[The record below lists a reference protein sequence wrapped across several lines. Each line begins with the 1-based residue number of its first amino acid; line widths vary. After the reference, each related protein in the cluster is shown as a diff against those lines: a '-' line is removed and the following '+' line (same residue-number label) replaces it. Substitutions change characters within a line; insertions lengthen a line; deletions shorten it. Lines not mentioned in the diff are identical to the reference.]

1 MTVKLCRA
9 AILWKGTKFRNFLL
23 RFLIF
28 CIISILIFSLSGCY
42 SVQSIDDLAYVVALG
57 IDLGKNNNLEL
68 TVQLT
73 FPNSAD
79 SSSSSG
85 EAAPTIINSVEC
97 SSINSGISLLNSYV
111 SKEINLSHCKVLIFS
126 EAIASR
132 GIGSEIYTLSNQV
145 EIRPDCNV
153 IISKSSAKQY
163 ITNSKP
169 ELENLVVKYYEL
181 TPYSNEYTGHITN
194 ATMSNFFNALSA
206 NYGDPV
212 AILGNGNKL
221 SITPSNVTV
230 NPEQEFNI
238 VAGENPLVEY
248 ERKSENL
255 GLAVFKQA
263 KLVGELTAFENL
275 LHLILTNQ
283 FESSVISIDNPYKE
297 NSAID
302 IALYFHKNT
311 KINAKLVNGSP
322 YVKSTIYLN
331 ARLLSVDKISE
342 SLTPE
347 KIEELELL
355 INSYLENAFLDYQYK
370 TAKVFEA
377 DIDNVGKN
385 LIKNF
390 KNDNEWN
397 NYNWPSNYKNT
408 FFDVDVKTNIKSSFL
423 LSS

>member
-1 MTVKLCRA
+1 MK
-9 AILWKGTKFRNFLL
+9 KFRNFLL

-408 FFDVDVKTNIKSSFL
+408 FFDVDVKINIKSSFL

>member
-1 MTVKLCRA
+1 MK
-9 AILWKGTKFRNFLL
+9 KFRNFLL

-212 AILGNGNKL
+212 AILGNGIKL

-370 TAKVFEA
+370 TAKVFES

-408 FFDVDVKTNIKSSFL
+408 FFDVDVKINIKSSFL

>member
-1 MTVKLCRA
+1 MK
-9 AILWKGTKFRNFLL
+9 KFRKFLL
-23 RFLIF
+23 HFLIF
-28 CIISILIFSLSGCY
+28 CILSILIFSLSGCY

-132 GIGSEIYTLSNQV
+132 GIESEIYTLSNQV
-145 EIRPDCNV
+145 EIRPDCNI

-194 ATMSNFFNALSA
+194 ATISNFFNALSA

-221 SITPSNVTV
+221 STTPSNAYID
-230 NPEQEFNI
+230 PEQEFNI

-255 GLAVFKQA
+255 GLAVFKQS

-283 FESSVISIDNPYKE
+283 FESSVISIENPYKE

>member
-1 MTVKLCRA
+1 MK
-9 AILWKGTKFRNFLL
+9 KFRNFLL

-212 AILGNGNKL
+212 DILGNGNKL

>member
-1 MTVKLCRA
+1 MK
-9 AILWKGTKFRNFLL
+9 KFRNFLL

-79 SSSSSG
+79 SGSSSG

-194 ATMSNFFNALSA
+194 ATISNFFNALSA

>member
-1 MTVKLCRA
+1 MK
-9 AILWKGTKFRNFLL
+9 KFRNFLL

-194 ATMSNFFNALSA
+194 ATISNFFNALSA

-355 INSYLENAFLDYQYK
+355 MEAYLENAFLDYQYK

>member
-1 MTVKLCRA
+1 MK
-9 AILWKGTKFRNFLL
+9 KFRNFLL

-68 TVQLT
+68 TVKLT

>member
-1 MTVKLCRA
+1 MK
-9 AILWKGTKFRNFLL
+9 KFRNFLL

-194 ATMSNFFNALSA
+194 ATISNFFNALSA

-408 FFDVDVKTNIKSSFL
+408 FFDVYVKTNIKSSFL

>member
-1 MTVKLCRA
+1 MK
-9 AILWKGTKFRNFLL
+9 KFRNFLL

-97 SSINSGISLLNSYV
+97 SSINSGISLLNNYV

-194 ATMSNFFNALSA
+194 ATISNFFNALSA

-347 KIEELELL
+347 KIEKLELL

-408 FFDVDVKTNIKSSFL
+408 FFDVAVKTNIKSSFL

>member
-1 MTVKLCRA
+1 MK
-9 AILWKGTKFRNFLL
+9 KFRNFLL

-97 SSINSGISLLNSYV
+97 SSINSGISLLNSYI

-194 ATMSNFFNALSA
+194 ATMSNFFNALRA

>member
-1 MTVKLCRA
+1 MK
-9 AILWKGTKFRNFLL
+9 KFRNFLL

-181 TPYSNEYTGHITN
+181 TPYSKEYTGHITN

-230 NPEQEFNI
+230 NPKQEFNI

>member
-1 MTVKLCRA
+1 MK
-9 AILWKGTKFRNFLL
+9 KFRNFLL

-132 GIGSEIYTLSNQV
+132 GIGLEIYTLSNQV

>member
-1 MTVKLCRA
+1 MK
-9 AILWKGTKFRNFLL
+9 KFRNFLL

-194 ATMSNFFNALSA
+194 ATISNFFNALSA

-385 LIKNF
+385 LIKIF

>member
-1 MTVKLCRA
+1 MK
-9 AILWKGTKFRNFLL
+9 KFRNFLL

-238 VAGENPLVEY
+238 VAGENPIVEY

>member
-1 MTVKLCRA
+1 MK
-9 AILWKGTKFRNFLL
+9 KFRNFLL

-397 NYNWPSNYKNT
+397 NYNWPNNYKNT

>member
-1 MTVKLCRA
+1 MK
-9 AILWKGTKFRNFLL
+9 KFRNFLL

-194 ATMSNFFNALSA
+194 ATISNFFNALSA

>member
-1 MTVKLCRA
+1 MK
-9 AILWKGTKFRNFLL
+9 KFRNFLL

-408 FFDVDVKTNIKSSFL
+408 LFDVDVKTNIKSSFL

>member
-1 MTVKLCRA
+1 MK
-9 AILWKGTKFRNFLL
+9 KFRNFLL

-221 SITPSNVTV
+221 PITPSNVTV

>member
-1 MTVKLCRA
+1 MK
-9 AILWKGTKFRNFLL
+9 KFRNFLL

-132 GIGSEIYTLSNQV
+132 GIASEIYTLSNQV

-181 TPYSNEYTGHITN
+181 TSYSNEYTGHITN
-194 ATMSNFFNALSA
+194 ATISNFFNALSA

-221 SITPSNVTV
+221 SITSSSIPI

-297 NSAID
+297 SSAID

-347 KIEELELL
+347 KIKELELL

-370 TAKVFEA
+370 TAKVFES

-397 NYNWPSNYKNT
+397 NYNWSSNYKNT

>member
-1 MTVKLCRA
+1 MK
-9 AILWKGTKFRNFLL
+9 KFRNFLL

-311 KINAKLVNGSP
+311 KINVKLVNGSP

>member
-1 MTVKLCRA
+1 MK
-9 AILWKGTKFRNFLL
+9 KFRNFLL

-85 EAAPTIINSVEC
+85 EAAPTVINSVEC

>member
-1 MTVKLCRA
+1 MK
-9 AILWKGTKFRNFLL
+9 KFRNFLL

-68 TVQLT
+68 IVQLT

>member
-1 MTVKLCRA
+1 MK
-9 AILWKGTKFRNFLL
+9 KFRNFLL

-169 ELENLVVKYYEL
+169 KLENLVVKYYEL

-194 ATMSNFFNALSA
+194 ATISNFFNALSA

>member
-1 MTVKLCRA
+1 MK
-9 AILWKGTKFRNFLL
+9 KFRNFLL

-181 TPYSNEYTGHITN
+181 TPYSNEYTGHITS

>member
-1 MTVKLCRA
+1 MK
-9 AILWKGTKFRNFLL
+9 KFRNFLL

-181 TPYSNEYTGHITN
+181 TPYSNEYTCHITN
-194 ATMSNFFNALSA
+194 ATISNFFNALSA

>member
-1 MTVKLCRA
+1 MK
-9 AILWKGTKFRNFLL
+9 KFRNFLL

-385 LIKNF
+385 LIKNL

>member
-1 MTVKLCRA
+1 MK
-9 AILWKGTKFRNFLL
+9 KFRNFLL

-73 FPNSAD
+73 FPNNAD

>member
-1 MTVKLCRA
+1 MK
-9 AILWKGTKFRNFLL
+9 KFRNFLL

>member
-1 MTVKLCRA
+1 M
-9 AILWKGTKFRNFLL
+9 
-23 RFLIF
+23 
-28 CIISILIFSLSGCY
+28 
-42 SVQSIDDLAYVVALG
+42 
-57 IDLGKNNNLEL
+57 
-68 TVQLT
+68 QLT

-377 DIDNVGKN
+377 DIDLS
-385 LIKNF
+385 LIH
-390 KNDNEWN
+390 
-397 NYNWPSNYKNT
+397 
-408 FFDVDVKTNIKSSFL
+408 I
-423 LSS
+423 

>member
-1 MTVKLCRA
+1 MK
-9 AILWKGTKFRNFLL
+9 KFRNFLL

-390 KNDNEWN
+390 KKDNEWN